1 MPREGTLREQKPE
14 AGLHEVV
21 IRGDGVGQVAF
32 AHDREGNAVGER
44 PRLVWAG
51 GEELDSLLNESLG
64 SGHDLRRG
72 VVAQGTDQLNEEPPR
87 GALA

>member
-14 AGLHEVV
+14 AGLLEVV

-44 PRLVWAG
+44 PR
-51 GEELDSLLNESLG
+51 LNESLG

>member
-14 AGLHEVV
+14 AGLLEVV

-32 AHDREGNAVGER
+32 AHDREGNAVGGR
-44 PRLVWAG
+44 PR
-51 GEELDSLLNESLG
+51 LNESLG

-87 GALA
+87 GARA